1 MYSIKHER
9 ASYYGNPTYIHRA
22 AIQIVCT
29 DQCYIHLLNAQLADV
44 RVEFSVEVDLKFDNF
59 RNFAAKYLSS
69 SFAVNGKLQSEIAWT
84 GV

>member
-1 MYSIKHER
+1 MAIR
-9 ASYYGNPTYIHRA
+9 RIHRA

-29 DQCYIHLLNAQLADV
+29 DQCYIHLLNAQLADLCD
-44 RVEFSVEVDLKFDNF
+44 VEFSVEVDLKFDNF